1 MEKKKLTVWGM
12 FSLVSTQ
19 AHAHPGHADSLLE
32 EIFHTLTAADHLP
45 LTLLAG
51 IALVS
56 GVLIWRSR
64 R

>member
-1 MEKKKLTVWGM
+1 MGKKKLTALGLLSVA
-12 FSLVSTQ
+12 SLQ
-19 AHAHPGHADSLLE
+19 AQAHPGHANSLLE
-32 EIFHTLTAADHLP
+32 EIVHTLTAADHLP